1 MGIDTEI
8 RGLRRLWN
16 GFWASRVLLTANNF
30 RIFDHLSAGKT
41 AEEAAEL
48 IGADPRGTEILLNA
62 LTGLGLLRKKS
73 GKFRNSATANRFLA
87 TGSPCYHG
95 DIIRHAD
102 ALWKSWSSLDEAV
115 RTGAPARK
123 SGDHESFI
131 RGMHNNAVLRAAGVI
146 GELDLKGVRNA
157 LDLGGGPGTYSIEL
171 ARKGISV
178 TLFDLP
184 DTIPI
189 SREIISESGIEGID
203 CRAGDFL
210 ADDIGSGYDL
220 IFVSQVLH
228 SLSPAENGFLM
239 GKCAK
244 ALRPGGR
251 IAIQEFLIDATLT
264 KPLHGALFSVNMLVN
279 TDGGRCYAPEEII
292 GWLSAAGFRNCGR
305 KELGDTVLVCGSIR

>member
-8 RGLRRLWN
+8 RDLRSLWN

-30 RIFDHLSAGKT
+30 RIFDHLRAGKT
-41 AEEAAEL
+41 AEEAAGL

-73 GKFRNSATANRFLA
+73 GKFRNSAMADRFLA
-87 TGSPCYHG
+87 TGSPHYHG

-102 ALWKSWSSLDEAV
+102 SLWKSWSSLDEAV

-123 SGDHESFI
+123 SGDHEAFI
-131 RGMHNNAVLRAAGVI
+131 RGMHNNAVWRAAGVI
-146 GELDLKGVRNA
+146 GELDLKGARNA

-189 SREIISESGIEGID
+189 SREIINESGLEGID
-203 CRAGDFL
+203 FRAGDFL

-228 SLSPAENGFLM
+228 SLSPAENAFLM

-244 ALRPGGR
+244 ALRPRGR

-264 KPLHGALFSVNMLVN
+264 RPLHGALFSVNMLVN
-279 TDGGRCYAPEEII
+279 TDGGRCYAPGEII
-292 GWLSAAGFRNCGR
+292 GWLSAAGFRKCGR
-305 KELGDTVLVCGSIR
+305 KDLDDTVLVFGSIR